1 MLALRLVCTENE
13 ALLLVRTTREACI
26 EQSRKTRRNNDAFGL
41 IFIATLLLW
50 MFLCLHSR
58 IIAMNW
64 KQHQIRC
71 AWLTRN
77 EHDKM
82 FGCFI
87 SPILFFSSSIDGE
100 SGGTAIEEI
109 KVSAYHGKE
118 SRMLVSYFFFFLPFV
133 LLLLFSTPPRNACP
147 FAFTRNFFPFYWR
160 AKVVFFMWR
169 KMRHNKVNSEKTVD
183 AN

>member
-118 SRMLVSYFFFFLPFV
+118 SRMLVSYFFFF
-133 LLLLFSTPPRNACP
+133 
-147 FAFTRNFFPFYWR
+147 FAFRSFTFILNTPAQRLSFCFYSEFFPFLL
-160 AKVVFFMWR
+160 
-169 KMRHNKVNSEKTVD
+169 EG
-183 AN
+183 